1 MSKKKIA
8 TIVITALSAVISAL
22 ACIFGIPLG
31 SGTAPA
37 DETAAATI
45 AAATQSAAVSDQDT
59 QTTV

>member
-31 SGTAPA
+31 SDTAP
-37 DETAAATI
+37 
-45 AAATQSAAVSDQDT
+45 AAVSDQDT